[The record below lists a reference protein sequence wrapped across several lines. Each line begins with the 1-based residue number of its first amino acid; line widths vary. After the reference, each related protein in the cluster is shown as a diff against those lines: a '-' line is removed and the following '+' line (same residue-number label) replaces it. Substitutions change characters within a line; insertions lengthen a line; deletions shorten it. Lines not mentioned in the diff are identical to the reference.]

1 MSRSFIS
8 GFAADLDGMIDLK
21 VSLKYSESTYLS
33 RAHDFDRFC
42 AWKYP
47 DASTLTEPI
56 VLNWLKTHNLDQ
68 GNVVHAM
75 ASFIRSFG
83 RYQCAV
89 GKEAFVIPEKF
100 TTGKS
105 IFVPYLFSDDELD
118 NLFGKIDCL
127 SPKTDPLA
135 PMILST
141 YFRMTYT
148 CGLRPGEGRNIRR
161 NEVDLN
167 SGELR
172 IVDSKRHRS
181 RTVVMSDDMTALARS
196 YAAMRDAAQPDSEFF
211 FPDQDGGPY
220 TAAWMQ
226 GKFKKAFAA
235 SKPDV
240 PKDLLPSVRVYD
252 LRHRFATAV
261 LNRWLDEKR
270 DLSSRLPYLQAY
282 MGHKQ
287 LESTAYY
294 IHLLP
299 ENLVKSAGID
309 WANME
314 RILPRA
320 ELWQD

>member
-1 MSRSFIS
+1 MKRNFIS
-8 GFAADLDGMIDLK
+8 GFSKDLDDMIDLK
-21 VSLKYSESTYLS
+21 VSLRYSESTYLD

-42 AWKYP
+42 VWKYP
-47 DASTLTEPI
+47 DETTLTEPI
-56 VLNWLKTHNLDQ
+56 VLNWLKTHRSNQ
-68 GNVVHAM
+68 GNIIHAM
-75 ASFIRSFG
+75 VTFARSFG

-89 GKEAFVIPEKF
+89 GKEAFVISEKF
-100 TTGKS
+100 TTGRS
-105 IFVPYLFSDDELD
+105 IFVPYLFTDGELE
-118 NLFGKIDCL
+118 NLFQEIDCL
-127 SPKTDPLA
+127 TPKRDPLA
-135 PMILST
+135 SMVLST

-161 NEVDLN
+161 TEVDLN

-196 YAAMRDAAQPDSEFF
+196 YAAMRDAARPDSEYF
-211 FPDQDGGPY
+211 FPTQNGGPY

-252 LRHRFATAV
+252 LRHRFATAI
-261 LNRWLDEKR
+261 LNRWLDEER
-270 DLSSRLPYLQAY
+270 DLSSRLSYLQAY

-287 LESTAYY
+287 LEATAYY

-309 WANME
+309 WE
-314 RILPRA
+314 SIGRILPRA
-320 ELWQD
+320 ELWFE